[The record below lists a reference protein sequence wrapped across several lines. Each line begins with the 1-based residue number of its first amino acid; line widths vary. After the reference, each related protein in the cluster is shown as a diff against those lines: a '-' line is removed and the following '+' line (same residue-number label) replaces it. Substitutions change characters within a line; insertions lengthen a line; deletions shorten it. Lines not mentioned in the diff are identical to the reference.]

1 MTRLAIALAFLLVAT
16 SAWGQTPTLVQHYY
30 TGTNS
35 PVRGLT
41 ATNYTFRLPNKT
53 LSGNCLVMFLDYPS
67 DVSVSSITDDGSN
80 AWPAAAVTA
89 DGGSGNA
96 KTSVFV
102 LPNVAAG
109 TRVITVTFGSAVA
122 GIHAVFLEYYNVATS
137 SPVGSSRSSINTT
150 HTGIASGTL
159 SPSPAVSG
167 NLVLHYAIDNNG
179 VAGGQ
184 NAANVTGWTA
194 GSGWTMLGGDIN
206 SAHDASPF
214 ALQARLGDGT
224 NFNPTMTAT
233 QSGSDTF
240 NAIAVEI
247 KAASAG
253 TAPAAG
259 IRIIKQQFYVST
271 ALSVPGS
278 WTEFFPA
285 QGNLLVAAN
294 VLGGSTT
301 SAITDSNSNMWTL
314 AQNDPGYPAIQYAQN
329 PTTDSSLRVTV
340 PLTNINSNTTI
351 ALWDITGAATSGV
364 LAQSAVVADGAA
376 SNVSSFNNAPSITP
390 VNQNGLI
397 LVVLAI
403 GQGPMTGF
411 ASGAPASALF
421 MPVTYPG
428 ETDFDTFDNADGYA
442 HNYYGTSL
450 AQQNYNWT
458 LIPKASNSYQV
469 SAVEFKADDTTPTTA
484 PSGLT
489 ATAVSTSQIN
499 LAWTAATDS
508 VGVTGYLVERCQGS
522 GCTAFGQVASVAG
535 TTYSDAGLAAAT
547 SYSYRVRATDAT
559 GNLSGFSNTATA
571 ATPAPPD
578 TTPPTAPSGLTAT
591 AASTSQINLAW
602 TASTDNVGVTGYF
615 VERCQGRKCT
625 AFAQVASVTTT
636 TYSNSALAAATS
648 YRYRVRA
655 TDAAGNLSGFS
666 KTASATTLGSP
677 PPSTGTIA
685 FVQGN
690 YATPQAPTAS
700 VTVAYTA
707 AQNAGD
713 LNAVIVGWND
723 TTAAVIA
730 VTDTMGNAY
739 TLAVGPTVQPGAAGG
754 GGLTQAIYY
763 AKNILG
769 AAANANT
776 VTVRFSVAATYPDVR
791 ILEYSGLDRTNP
803 LDVTAAA
810 AGNSS
815 TSDSGA
821 VTTTNG
827 NDLLVGGNM
836 VWTITAGPG
845 VGFTSR
851 MITSPD
857 GDIAEDQVVTS
868 TGSYRAT
875 APLSGA
881 GPWVMQLVT
890 FRAAGP

>member
-329 PTTDSSLRVTV
+329 PTTDSTLRVTV

-535 TTYSDAGLAAAT
+535 TIYSDAGLAAAT

-571 ATPAPPD
+571 ATSAPPD

>member
-80 AWPAAAVTA
+80 TWPAAAVTA

-285 QGNLLVAAN
+285 QGDLLVAAN

-329 PTTDSSLRVTV
+329 PTTDSTLRVTV

-559 GNLSGFSNTATA
+559 GNLGGFSNTATA

>member
-194 GSGWTMLGGDIN
+194 GSGWAMLGGDIN

-329 PTTDSSLRVTV
+329 PTTDSTLRVTV

-442 HNYYGTSL
+442 HNYYGTNL

-469 SAVEFKADDTTPTTA
+469 SAVELKADETTPTTA

-522 GCTAFGQVASVAG
+522 GCTAFAEVASVAG
-535 TTYSDAGLAAAT
+535 TIYSDAGLAAAT

-571 ATPAPPD
+571 ATSAPPD